1 MQITAAKLFLVM
13 TTRTQS
19 VHRLATLIHPT
30 LILLSSSYP
39 TWVNMKVAHEAAAR
53 GLLNMLHGAENPV
66 TRSRHPILLDTL
78 AGVHDQ
84 CSKSDLILRQGSRG
98 KPFQYKCCLPG
109 IEHAMKFSN
118 AATALVSAPVHS

>member
-53 GLLNMLHGAENPV
+53 GLLNMLHGAEHPA

-78 AGVHDQ
+78 AGTHDQ
-84 CSKSDLILRQGSRG
+84 CSQSDLFLRQLSKG
-98 KPFQYKCCLPG
+98 KPFQYNCCLPG
-109 IEHAMKFSN
+109 LERAMKLSN
-118 AATALVSAPVHS
+118 AATAPVSAPDHS